1 MKLVFTIIV
10 LLTFASC
17 KSLNEIEQLPKG
29 QYHVSTN
36 DVKKID
42 PSYEGNTKLKL
53 SIRNNDSAILF
64 YNDQYKISVTLDS
77 IIHYDLLLRQR
88 LIDVDIFT
96 IPFKIRPSVK
106 DFPPQLNPNF
116 SAALYLGRRH
126 NYYKY
131 RNINNEGAKLFTRG
145 IGYGVFAGL
154 GAVTMNSYVTSGAI
168 GYEYDGMVMN
178 TGAAVIYD
186 AKKFNLGIS
195 VGTDILLDKNRK
207 SWLYQKKPW
216 LGILFGI
223 DLN

>member
-1 MKLVFTIIV
+1 M
-10 LLTFASC
+10 
-17 KSLNEIEQLPKG
+17 
-29 QYHVSTN
+29 
-36 DVKKID
+36 
-42 PSYEGNTKLKL
+42 
-53 SIRNNDSAILF
+53 F

-116 SAALYLGRRH
+116 SAALCLGRRH

-145 IGYGVFAGL
+145 IGHGVFAGL
-154 GAVTMNSYVTSGAI
+154 GAITMNPYVTSGAI

-216 LGILFGI
+216 PGILFGI

>member
-42 PSYEGNTKLKL
+42 PSYMGKIKLKFFV
-53 SIRNNDSAILF
+53 RNNDSAILF
-64 YNDQYKISVTLDS
+64 YNDQYKRSISLDS
-77 IIHYDLLLRQR
+77 IVNYDLLLRQR
-88 LIDVDIFT
+88 QIDLDIFT

-106 DFPPQLNPNF
+106 NFPPQLNPNF

-131 RNINNEGAKLFTRG
+131 RNTKNEGAKLFTRG
-145 IGYGVFAGL
+145 IGYGIFAGV
-154 GAVTMNSYVTSGAI
+154 GAVTMNPYVTNRTI
-168 GYEYDGMVMN
+168 DYEYDGMVVN
-178 TGAAVIYD
+178 TGGALIYD
-186 AKKFNLGIS
+186 AKKFNLGLA

>member
-1 MKLVFTIIV
+1 MRLLLVIIV
-10 LLTFASC
+10 LIKIASC

-29 QYHVSTN
+29 HYRISTK

-42 PSYEGNTKLKL
+42 PAFEGKTEIK
-53 SIRNNDSAILF
+53 IFANNDSTVLF
-64 YNDQYKISVTLDS
+64 YNDDYKKFVLLDS
-77 IIHYDLLLRQR
+77 IIYNGVLLRQR
-88 LIDVDIFT
+88 KIDLDIFS

-106 DFPPQLNPNF
+106 GFPPQLNPNF

-131 RNINNEGAKLFTRG
+131 KNTSNGGVKLFSRG
-145 IGYGVFAGL
+145 IGYGIFAGL
-154 GAVTMNSYVTSGAI
+154 GAVTMNTYVTNGAI
-168 GYEYDGMVMN
+168 DYEYDGMVMN
-178 TGAAVIYD
+178 TGGAIIYD
-186 AKKFNLGIS
+186 AKKFNLGLS
-195 VGTDILLDKNRK
+195 VGIDFLTDKNRK